1 MLRQPYMMS
10 SDTIIFMKTQEQTRM
25 LQDGTMLIIRSLV
38 ADDAMP
44 AISLMKRIYGESVFL
59 ARYPDEFTFTPEEE
73 SAFIRRRLEDASS
86 LFIGAFVD
94 GMIVGLCDLSA
105 AGSGYK
111 TGHRASLSIS
121 IARQWQSKGIGS
133 ALLDTAIA
141 QAMDMGY
148 AQIELEVVSGN
159 TKAKGLYRKYG
170 FRRCGTI
177 PDAFRLRD
185 GSHLDLDIMV
195 LTLPPEC

>member
-1 MLRQPYMMS
+1 MMS
-10 SDTIIFMKTQEQTRM
+10 SDTIIFMKTQEQTRT

-38 ADDAMP
+38 ADDAIP
-44 AISLMKRIYGESVFL
+44 TIGLMKRIYGESVFL

-73 SAFIRRRLEDASS
+73 SAFIRRRHEDASS

-105 AGSGYK
+105 ACSGYK

>member
-1 MLRQPYMMS
+1 MLRQPYLCDM
-10 SDTIIFMKTQEQTRM
+10 IIFMKAQERKQT
-25 LQDGTMLIIRSLV
+25 LQDGTVLIIRSLV

-44 AISLMKRIYGESVFL
+44 AIGLMKRIYGESVFL

>member
-10 SDTIIFMKTQEQTRM
+10 SDTIIFMKTQEQTRT

-38 ADDAMP
+38 ADDAIP
-44 AISLMKRIYGESVFL
+44 TIGLMKRIYGESVFL

-73 SAFIRRRLEDASS
+73 IAFIRRRLEDASS

>member
-1 MLRQPYMMS
+1 MLRQPYLC
-10 SDTIIFMKTQEQTRM
+10 DIIIFMKAQERKQT
-25 LQDGTMLIIRSLV
+25 LQDGTVLIIRSLV

-44 AISLMKRIYGESVFL
+44 AIGLMKRIYGESVFL

-105 AGSGYK
+105 AGSGCK

>member
-1 MLRQPYMMS
+1 MLRQPYLCDM
-10 SDTIIFMKTQEQTRM
+10 IIFMKAQERRLT
-25 LQDGTMLIIRSLV
+25 LQDGTVLIIRSLV

-44 AISLMKRIYGESVFL
+44 AIGLMKRIYGESVFL

-105 AGSGYK
+105 AGSGCK

-159 TKAKGLYRKYG
+159 TKAEGLYRKNG

>member
-10 SDTIIFMKTQEQTRM
+10 SDTIIFMKTQEQTRT

-38 ADDAMP
+38 ADDAIP
-44 AISLMKRIYGESVFL
+44 TIGLMKRIYGESVFL

-148 AQIELEVVSGN
+148 AQIELEVVSGEPFP
-159 TKAKGLYRKYG
+159 THSGL
-170 FRRCGTI
+170 GTAAI
-177 PDAFRLRD
+177 WI
-185 GSHLDLDIMV
+185 S
-195 LTLPPEC
+195 TSWS

>member
-10 SDTIIFMKTQEQTRM
+10 SDTIIFMKTQEQTRT

-44 AISLMKRIYGESVFL
+44 AISLMKRIYGESIFL

-185 GSHLDLDIMV
+185 GSHLDLDILV

>member
-1 MLRQPYMMS
+1 MMS
-10 SDTIIFMKTQEQTRM
+10 SDTIIFMKTQEQTRT

-38 ADDAMP
+38 ADDAIP
-44 AISLMKRIYGESVFL
+44 AIGLMKRIYGESVFL

-133 ALLDTAIA
+133 ALLDTTLA
-141 QAMDMGY
+141 QATDMGY

>member
-1 MLRQPYMMS
+1 MLRQPYLCDM
-10 SDTIIFMKTQEQTRM
+10 IIFMKAQERKQT
-25 LQDGTMLIIRSLV
+25 LQDGTVLIIRSLV

-44 AISLMKRIYGESVFL
+44 AIGLMKRIYGESVFL

-105 AGSGYK
+105 AGSGCK

>member
-1 MLRQPYMMS
+1 MLRQPYLCDM
-10 SDTIIFMKTQEQTRM
+10 IIFMKAQERKQT
-25 LQDGTMLIIRSLV
+25 LQDGTVLIIRSLV

-44 AISLMKRIYGESVFL
+44 AIGLMKRIYGESVFL

-105 AGSGYK
+105 AGSGCK

-141 QAMDMGY
+141 QARDMGY

-159 TKAKGLYRKYG
+159 TKAEGLYRKYG

>member
-1 MLRQPYMMS
+1 MLRQPYLCDM
-10 SDTIIFMKTQEQTRM
+10 IIFMKAQERKQT
-25 LQDGTMLIIRSLV
+25 LQDGTVLIIRSLV

-44 AISLMKRIYGESVFL
+44 AIGLMKRIYGESVFL

-105 AGSGYK
+105 AGSGCK

-141 QAMDMGY
+141 QARDMGY

-159 TKAKGLYRKYG
+159 TKAEGLYRN
-170 FRRCGTI
+170 
-177 PDAFRLRD
+177 
-185 GSHLDLDIMV
+185 
-195 LTLPPEC
+195 

>member
-1 MLRQPYMMS
+1 MMS
-10 SDTIIFMKTQEQTRM
+10 SDTIIFMKTQEQTRT

>member
-1 MLRQPYMMS
+1 MLRQPYLC
-10 SDTIIFMKTQEQTRM
+10 DIIIFMKAQERKQT
-25 LQDGTMLIIRSLV
+25 LQDGTVLIIRSLV

-44 AISLMKRIYGESVFL
+44 AIGLMKRIYGESVFL

>member
-10 SDTIIFMKTQEQTRM
+10 SDTIIFMKTQEQTRT

-38 ADDAMP
+38 ADDAIP
-44 AISLMKRIYGESVFL
+44 TIGLMKRIYGESVFL

>member
-1 MLRQPYMMS
+1 MMS
-10 SDTIIFMKTQEQTRM
+10 SDTIIFMKTQEQTRT

-38 ADDAMP
+38 ADDAIP
-44 AISLMKRIYGESVFL
+44 TIGLMKRIYGESVFL

>member
-10 SDTIIFMKTQEQTRM
+10 SDTIIFMKTQEQTRT

-38 ADDAMP
+38 ADDAIP
-44 AISLMKRIYGESVFL
+44 TIGLMKRIYGESVFL

-141 QAMDMGY
+141 QARDMGY

>member
-10 SDTIIFMKTQEQTRM
+10 SDTIIFMKTQEQTRT

-38 ADDAMP
+38 ADDAIP
-44 AISLMKRIYGESVFL
+44 TIGLMKRIYGESVFL

-195 LTLPPEC
+195 LTLPPQG

>member
-10 SDTIIFMKTQEQTRM
+10 SDTIIFMKTQEQTRT

-44 AISLMKRIYGESVFL
+44 AIGLMKRIYGESVFL

>member
-1 MLRQPYMMS
+1 MMS

>member
-1 MLRQPYMMS
+1 MLRQPYLC
-10 SDTIIFMKTQEQTRM
+10 DIIIFMKAQERRLT
-25 LQDGTMLIIRSLV
+25 LQDGTEPIIRSLV

-185 GSHLDLDIMV
+185 GSHLDLDMMV
-195 LTLPPEC
+195 LELPPQG

>member
-1 MLRQPYMMS
+1 MMS
-10 SDTIIFMKTQEQTRM
+10 SDTIIFMKAQEQTRT
-25 LQDGTMLIIRSLV
+25 LQGGTMLIIKSLV

>member
-10 SDTIIFMKTQEQTRM
+10 SDTIIFMKTQEQTRT

-38 ADDAMP
+38 ADDAIP
-44 AISLMKRIYGESVFL
+44 TIGLMKRIYGESVFL

-94 GMIVGLCDLSA
+94 GMIVGLCDLSV

>member
-10 SDTIIFMKTQEQTRM
+10 SDTIIFMKTQEQTRT

-38 ADDAMP
+38 ADDAIP
-44 AISLMKRIYGESVFL
+44 AIGLMKRIYGESVFL

-133 ALLDTAIA
+133 ALLDTTLA
-141 QAMDMGY
+141 QATDMGY

>member
-1 MLRQPYMMS
+1 MLRQPYLCDM
-10 SDTIIFMKTQEQTRM
+10 IIFMKAQERRLT

-38 ADDAMP
+38 ADDAIP
-44 AISLMKRIYGESVFL
+44 TIGLMKRIYGESVFL

-141 QAMDMGY
+141 QAMNMGY

>member
-1 MLRQPYMMS
+1 MLRQPYLCDM
-10 SDTIIFMKTQEQTRM
+10 IIFMKAQERTLG
-25 LQDGTMLIIRSLV
+25 LQDGTKLIIRSLV
-38 ADDAMP
+38 ADDAIP
-44 AISLMKRIYGESVFL
+44 AIGLMKRIYGESVFL

-105 AGSGYK
+105 AGSGCK

-133 ALLDTAIA
+133 ALLDTALA
-141 QAMDMGY
+141 QATGMGY

-159 TKAKGLYRKYG
+159 TKAEGLYRKYG

-195 LTLPPEC
+195 LTLPPKC

>member
-1 MLRQPYMMS
+1 MLRQPYLC
-10 SDTIIFMKTQEQTRM
+10 DIIIFMKAQERKQT
-25 LQDGTMLIIRSLV
+25 LQDGTVLIIRSLV

-44 AISLMKRIYGESVFL
+44 AIGLMKRIYGESVFL

-105 AGSGYK
+105 AGSGCK

-141 QAMDMGY
+141 QARDMGY

>member
-1 MLRQPYMMS
+1 MLRQPYLCDM
-10 SDTIIFMKTQEQTRM
+10 IIFMKTQEQTRT

-38 ADDAMP
+38 ADDAIP
-44 AISLMKRIYGESVFL
+44 TIGLMKRIYGESVFL

>member
-10 SDTIIFMKTQEQTRM
+10 SDTIIFMKTQEQTRT

>member
-1 MLRQPYMMS
+1 MLRQPYLCDM
-10 SDTIIFMKTQEQTRM
+10 IIFMKAQERRLT
-25 LQDGTMLIIRSLV
+25 LQDGTEPIIRSLV

-73 SAFIRRRLEDASS
+73 SAFIRRRHEDASS

>member
-10 SDTIIFMKTQEQTRM
+10 SDTIIFMKTQEQTRT

-105 AGSGYK
+105 AGSGYT

>member
-10 SDTIIFMKTQEQTRM
+10 SDTIIFMKTQEQTRT

-141 QAMDMGY
+141 QAMNMGY

>member
-10 SDTIIFMKTQEQTRM
+10 SDTIIFMKTQEQTRT

-73 SAFIRRRLEDASS
+73 SAFIRRRHEDASS

-105 AGSGYK
+105 ACSGYK